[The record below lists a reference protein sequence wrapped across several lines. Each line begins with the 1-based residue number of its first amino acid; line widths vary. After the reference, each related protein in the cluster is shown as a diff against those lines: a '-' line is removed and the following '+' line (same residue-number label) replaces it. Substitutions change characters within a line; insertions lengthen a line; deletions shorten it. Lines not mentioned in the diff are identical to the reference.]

1 MQADSTQ
8 DRSLEV
14 RPADLDHPGIAA
26 LLATHTRRAR
36 GAARCRPGH
45 ALGTDALRDPAIEVW
60 SLWRNDAPVAVGAI
74 RRLSGEHGELKSMFV
89 ADGERGNGI
98 GRVLLAHLIDA
109 AKRRG
114 MTRLSLETGTSEY
127 FDAARRLYGRQGFE
141 ACEAFADLPAHSDSV
156 FMARLI

>member
-98 GRVLLAHLIDA
+98 GRLLLAHLIEA
-109 AKRRG
+109 AP
-114 MTRLSLETGTSEY
+114 RL
-127 FDAARRLYGRQGFE
+127 GFE
-141 ACEAFADLPAHSDSV
+141 EMVAYVLAGNDAMRALLDPSTWYSRPAPDLGQGASAFHL
-156 FMARLI
+156 RLQRD